1 MVKVIIL
8 FGMPADHAE
17 FDQYFN
23 ASYRPLLSGSPNG
36 ARVTFNR
43 IAGAAKGDSPYHL
56 IAEIEFPSEEAMQVG
71 LNSEEG
77 QTMARDLSHFGSG
90 GVTVLFSETL
100 VEQSFL

>member
-8 FGMPADHAE
+8 FGMPSDQAE

-23 ASYRPLLSGSPNG
+23 ASYRPLLFGVPNVE
-36 ARVTFNR
+36 RVTLNR

-56 IAEIEFPSEEAMQVG
+56 ITEIEFPSEEAMQVG
-71 LNSEEG
+71 LNSKEG
-77 QTMARDLSHFGSG
+77 QIMARHLSHFASG

-100 VEQSFL
+100 VEQSLL